1 MQGQVDNLELV
12 YRDLKLFFNF
22 VVVSFMDIPGPAVT
36 DLLQRQFPRLV
47 FAIQP

>member
-1 MQGQVDNLELV
+1 MQAQVDNLELV
-12 YRDLKLFFNF
+12 YRDLKLFFSF
-22 VVVSFMDIPGPAVT
+22 VVYFMDIPGPAVT